1 MVGLRVAS
9 LIVIVGTLAG
19 NAQARAEEAGLQ
31 GGSYAVTFRLE
42 IPHVENWAINKTTTI
57 CVPDTDRA
65 SCPPLPVLSGNI
77 PLARCPARNIER
89 DRATLRYDIACPG
102 RNEARARAV
111 YALAPL
117 GFKGRIAMV
126 MGAKNMTMTEVQI
139 GRRLG
144 SCSLANAP
152 QN

>member
-65 SCPPLPVLSGNI
+65 SGPPLAAS
-77 PLARCPARNIER
+77 RR
-89 DRATLRYDIACPG
+89 DTPG
-102 RNEARARAV
+102 GPDR
-111 YALAPL
+111 P
-117 GFKGRIAMV
+117 
-126 MGAKNMTMTEVQI
+126 
-139 GRRLG
+139 RRRRRRD
-144 SCSLANAP
+144 
-152 QN
+152 